1 MNDHG
6 SHSTPE
12 LGFATGWLL
21 WMTATTAVAPEATP
35 VSRCIGLKFLL
46 GKINHL

>member
-6 SHSTPE
+6 SHSTSE

-21 WMTATTAVAPEATP
+21 WMTATTAPEATP

-46 GKINHL
+46 GKIDHL